1 MIAIITV
8 EEPLKIILSREEAV
22 IDKNALE
29 LVTSDEAVSILID
42 SREGIAW
49 VEAGTSEKAS
59 ADVLSARLNAKVD
72 ADGSEEQ
79 LTSVAG
85 EVLRTRSSQ
94 KAVVSSSK
102 LQGGRIRYVLWGEGI
117 LELKRGDSTLASPVV
132 ALNEEE
138 NILREGID
146 TIDSKGIT

>member
-1 MIAIITV
+1 VIAIITV

-22 IDKNALE
+22 VNKNALE

-49 VEAGTSEKAS
+49 VEAGASEKAS

-94 KAVVSSSK
+94 KAVVSSS
-102 LQGGRIRYVLWGEGI
+102 
-117 LELKRGDSTLASPVV
+117 
-132 ALNEEE
+132 
-138 NILREGID
+138 
-146 TIDSKGIT
+146 

>member
-1 MIAIITV
+1 M
-8 EEPLKIILSREEAV
+8 
-22 IDKNALE
+22 
-29 LVTSDEAVSILID
+29 
-42 SREGIAW
+42 
-49 VEAGTSEKAS
+49 
-59 ADVLSARLNAKVD
+59 D

-102 LQGGRIRYVLWGEGI
+102 LQGGSIRYVLWGEGI

-146 TIDSKGIT
+146 TIDSKGITEIGGG